1 MPIIEEVEERRCHI
15 IKHIP
20 VIIVQAVGT
29 PCKLFLLMPETV
41 INYNPCPSSIHR
53 KSQFL
58 PSHQMSDATV
68 KRYFP
73 VTYIHTSYLQRI
85 VYMSFKIRTS
95 GQLNQQTNTVQCTFK
110 ISLLPREQSCIFS
123 ITHDTPPAYSFKVSV
138 CSRTL
143 TDSML

>member
-1 MPIIEEVEERRCHI
+1 MPIIEEVEERRCHLI
-15 IKHIP
+15 EHNP

-68 KRYFP
+68 KRYFS
-73 VTYIHTSYLQRI
+73 VTYIHYFLSAENSIYVVQNTDIWTIKPTDKHCSMHVQNFTSTQRAVAYLA
-85 VYMSFKIRTS
+85 
-95 GQLNQQTNTVQCTFK
+95 
-110 ISLLPREQSCIFS
+110 LLTILPQHI
-123 ITHDTPPAYSFKVSV
+123 H
-138 CSRTL
+138 SRCL
-143 TDSML
+143 SARVL